1 MVTGFFPDAIS
12 MSNSCDLCNETSLDE
27 IYAPERS
34 TRGIKVY
41 LCRHCGLV
49 QSLPRIDRA
58 PRRAAAVSSG
68 ADWGNVRYGKGFRT
82 KAALDAVHRHA
93 DLSQPMS
100 LLDVGS
106 NRGRFARAFLE
117 SAPQASLVAVEPD
130 ERVADS
136 CAGLERTELIR
147 ARIESAALET
157 DRFDIVHSCHTIE
170 HLADPA
176 RVLADHW
183 RTLKSGGLL
192 VVDAPNIDFL
202 GSNDVVEEW
211 FIDKH
216 LYHFSSRTLSRMIEM
231 AGFEIV
237 EGPDTSDRDNL
248 LIVARKSSVPSD
260 SFLPDRREAQRAEGL
275 IATYVA
281 TRARNLMALTAVAA
295 DIASMKQRRVAMWG
309 AGRIFDSLVVH
320 GNFDARALTLLIDKH
335 LKPHVPE
342 RHGCEVHAP
351 EALEKADAGVVI
363 VMSRSFA
370 PEIADE
376 ARRLAPSAEILL
388 YSDLLAQART
398 RMAA

>member
-1 MVTGFFPDAIS
+1 MVTGFFPEAIS
-12 MSNSCDLCNETSLDE
+12 MSNSCGLCGQTSPDE
-27 IYAPERS
+27 IYTPERS

-58 PRRAAAVSSG
+58 PRRAPAVSSG

-82 KAALDAVHRHA
+82 KAALDAIRRHA
-93 DLSQPMS
+93 DVTAPLSV
-100 LLDVGS
+100 LDVGS
-106 NRGRFARAFLE
+106 NRGSFANAFLDA
-117 SAPQASLVAVEPD
+117 APEARLVAVEPD
-130 ERVADS
+130 ERVAHS
-136 CAGLERTELIR
+136 CAGNSRIELMQS
-147 ARIESAALET
+147 RIESAALET
-157 DRFDIVHSCHTIE
+157 NRFDIVHSCHTIE

-183 RTLKSGGLL
+183 RTLKNEGLL
-192 VVDAPNIDFL
+192 VVDAPNIAFL
-202 GSNDVVEEW
+202 GSDDVVEEW

-216 LYHFSSRTLSRMIEM
+216 LFHFSPRTLSRMIEM
-231 AGFEIV
+231 TGFEIV
-237 EGPDTSDRDNL
+237 EGPDRSDRDNL
-248 LIVARKSSVPSD
+248 LIVARKSSAPPPTFGHD
-260 SFLPDRREAQRAEGL
+260 HREAERAEGL
-275 IATYVA
+275 IATYIA

-295 DIASMKQRRVAMWG
+295 DIASMKSRRVAMWG

-320 GNFDARALTLLIDKH
+320 GNFDARSLTLLIDKH
-335 LKPHVPE
+335 LKQHVPE

-351 EALEKADAGVVI
+351 EALETADAGVVV

-370 PEIADE
+370 PEIVDE
-376 ARRLAPSAEILL
+376 ARRLAPSAEIVL

>member
-1 MVTGFFPDAIS
+1 MVTGFFPDSIS
-12 MSNSCDLCNETSLDE
+12 MSNSCGLCSDPTLDE
-27 IYAPERS
+27 VYSPERS

-49 QSLPRIDRA
+49 QSLPRIDHA

-82 KAALDAVHRHA
+82 KAALDALARHA
-93 DLSQPMS
+93 DLTSPLS

-106 NRGRFARAFLE
+106 NRGSFVRAFLE
-117 SAPQASLVAVEPD
+117 AAPRAQLVAVEPD
-130 ERVADS
+130 ERVVNS
-136 CAGLERTELIR
+136 CAGLARTELIH
-147 ARIESAALET
+147 ARIEATALESR
-157 DRFDIVHSCHTIE
+157 RFDIVHSCHTIE

-176 RVLADHW
+176 RVLADHF
-183 RTLKSGGLL
+183 RTLKEGGLL
-192 VVDAPNIDFL
+192 VIDAPSIAFL

-216 LYHFSSRTLSRMIEM
+216 LFHFSPRTLARMIEM
-231 AGFEIV
+231 TGFEIL
-237 EGPDTSDRDNL
+237 EGPDRSDRENL
-248 LIVARKSSVPSD
+248 LIVARKVSAPPPIFGHD
-260 SFLPDRREAQRAEGL
+260 HREAGRAEDL
-275 IATYVA
+275 IATYIA

-295 DIASMKQRRVAMWG
+295 DIAAMKERRVAMWG

-335 LKPHVPE
+335 LKPLVPE
-342 RHGCEVHAP
+342 RHGCEVQAP
-351 EALEKADAGVVI
+351 EALENSGTGVVI
-363 VMSRSFA
+363 VMSRAFA

>member
-12 MSNSCDLCNETSLDE
+12 MSNSCGLCNEPSLDE
-27 IYAPERS
+27 VYSPERS
-34 TRGIKVY
+34 TRGIKIH

-82 KAALDAVHRHA
+82 KAALDAIGRHT
-93 DLSQPMS
+93 DLSREIS
-100 LLDVGS
+100 VLDVGS
-106 NRGRFARAFLE
+106 NRGSFARACLNA
-117 SAPQASLVAVEPD
+117 APKAHLVAVEPD
-130 ERVADS
+130 ERVVNS
-136 CAGLERTELIR
+136 CAGFERTELVH
-147 ARIESAALET
+147 ARIESTALET

-183 RTLKSGGLL
+183 RTLKRDGLL
-192 VVDAPNIDFL
+192 VVDAPSAEFL
-202 GSNDVVEEW
+202 GSDDVVEEW

-216 LYHFSSRTLSRMIEM
+216 LFHFSPRTLTRMIEM

-237 EGPDTSDRDNL
+237 EGPDRADRENL
-248 LIVARKSSVPSD
+248 LIVARKVATPPPIFGHD
-260 SFLPDRREAQRAEGL
+260 HGEAAHAEDL
-275 IATYVA
+275 ITTYVA

-295 DIASMKQRRVAMWG
+295 EIAAMKSRRVAMWG

-320 GNFDARALTLLIDKH
+320 GNFDARGLALLIDKH
-335 LKPHVPE
+335 LKALVPE
-342 RHGCEVHAP
+342 RHGCEVQAP
-351 EALEKADAGVVI
+351 EALETADAGVVI

-370 PEIADE
+370 PEIVNE

>member
-1 MVTGFFPDAIS
+1 
-12 MSNSCDLCNETSLDE
+12 MSNSCGLCNEPSLDQV
-27 IYAPERS
+27 YSPERS
-34 TRGIKVY
+34 TRGITVY

-58 PRRAAAVSSG
+58 PRKGAAVSSG

-82 KAALDAVHRHA
+82 KAVLDAIRRHT
-93 DLSQPMS
+93 DLSAQIS

-106 NRGRFARAFLE
+106 NRGSFARAFLDA
-117 SAPQASLVAVEPD
+117 APQARFTAVEPD
-130 ERVADS
+130 ERVVNS
-136 CAGLERTELIR
+136 CADFERTELIH
-147 ARIESAALET
+147 ARIEAAHLGAN
-157 DRFDIVHSCHTIE
+157 RFDIVHSCHTIE

-176 RVLADHW
+176 AVLADHW
-183 RTLKSGGLL
+183 RTLKRDGLL
-192 VVDAPNIDFL
+192 IIDAPSIAFL
-202 GSNDVVEEW
+202 GSDDVVEEW

-216 LYHFSSRTLSRMIEM
+216 LFHFSPRTLARMIEM
-231 AGFEIV
+231 AGFEII
-237 EGPDTSDRDNL
+237 EGPDRNDRENL
-248 LIVARKSSVPSD
+248 LIVARKVTTPPPSFGHD
-260 SFLPDRREAQRAEGL
+260 HREAERAEDL
-275 IATYVA
+275 ITTYVT

-295 DIASMKQRRVAMWG
+295 DIASMKSRRVAMWG

-320 GNFDARALTLLIDKH
+320 GKFDARALTLLIDKH
-335 LKPHVPE
+335 LKPLVPE

-351 EALEKADAGVVI
+351 EALESADAGVIVI
-363 VMSRSFA
+363 MSRSFA

>member
-1 MVTGFFPDAIS
+1 
-12 MSNSCDLCNETSLDE
+12 
-27 IYAPERS
+27 
-34 TRGIKVY
+34 
-41 LCRHCGLV
+41 
-49 QSLPRIDRA
+49 
-58 PRRAAAVSSG
+58 
-68 ADWGNVRYGKGFRT
+68 
-82 KAALDAVHRHA
+82 
-93 DLSQPMS
+93 
-100 LLDVGS
+100 
-106 NRGRFARAFLE
+106 
-117 SAPQASLVAVEPD
+117 
-130 ERVADS
+130 
-136 CAGLERTELIR
+136 
-147 ARIESAALET
+147 
-157 DRFDIVHSCHTIE
+157 
-170 HLADPA
+170 
-176 RVLADHW
+176 
-183 RTLKSGGLL
+183 
-192 VVDAPNIDFL
+192 
-202 GSNDVVEEW
+202 
-211 FIDKH
+211 
-216 LYHFSSRTLSRMIEM
+216 MIEM

-237 EGPDTSDRDNL
+237 EGPDASDRDNL
-248 LIVARKSSVPSD
+248 LIVARKSSAPLESFVFD
-260 SFLPDRREAQRAEGL
+260 SREAERAQGL

-342 RHGCEVHAP
+342 RYGCEVHAP

>member
-1 MVTGFFPDAIS
+1 MVTGFFPDMIS
-12 MSNSCDLCNETSLDE
+12 MSNSCGLCNETSLDE
-27 IYAPERS
+27 VYAPERS

-82 KAALDAVHRHA
+82 RAALDAIRRHS
-93 DLSQPMS
+93 DFSQPLS

-106 NRGRFARAFLE
+106 NRGSFARAFLE
-117 SAPQASLVAVEPD
+117 SAPQAKIVAVEPD
-130 ERVADS
+130 ERVAHS
-136 CAGLERTELIR
+136 CAGLERTELVQ
-147 ARIESAALET
+147 ARIEATALET
-157 DRFDIVHSCHTIE
+157 NRFDIVHSCHTIE

-183 RTLKSGGLL
+183 RTLKRDGILL
-192 VVDAPNIDFL
+192 IDAPNIDFL
-202 GSNDVVEEW
+202 ASNDVVEEW

-216 LYHFSSRTLSRMIEM
+216 LYHFSPHTLARMIEM

-237 EGPDTSDRDNL
+237 KSPDPADRDNL
-248 LIVARKSSVPSD
+248 LIVARKSAVPAPSIV
-260 SFLPDRREAQRAEGL
+260 PTNREAERAEGL

-295 DIASMKQRRVAMWG
+295 DIASMKQRRIAMWG

-351 EALEKADAGVVI
+351 EALEKVDAGVVV

-370 PEIADE
+370 SEIVDE